1 MLEFVD
7 TLHKSLVGEQLENT
21 DDVTALY
28 QKVVRKIT
36 RKYKCEIKKA
46 DINRI
51 YSHLVKNVCG
61 RPLARVS
68 VIATGRVC
76 CFSVMKRGSYRGT

>member
-7 TLHKSLVGEQLENT
+7 SLHKSLVGEQLENT
-21 DDVTALY
+21 DDVALLY

-36 RKYKCEIKKA
+36 KKYKCEIKKA

-61 RPLARVS
+61 GPALGA
-68 VIATGRVC
+68 GVC
-76 CFSVMKRGSYRGT
+76 VM